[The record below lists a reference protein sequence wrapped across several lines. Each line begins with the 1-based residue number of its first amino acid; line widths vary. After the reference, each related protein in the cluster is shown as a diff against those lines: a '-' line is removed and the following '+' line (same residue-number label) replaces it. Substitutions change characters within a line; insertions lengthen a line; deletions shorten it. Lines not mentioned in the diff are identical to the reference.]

1 MPLTLDAETQSKLAA
16 LKVQPELTLCEVLA
30 VHWPA
35 PDGTKYYAGTK
46 LDELPNFKGIL
57 KYIPDGVDARLPG
70 RSFPNAELAADVSDE
85 RINLTFWDAD
95 GEITRLFRTHGEGV
109 KVELIYFFPQI
120 DWFVPHWFG
129 HFQPPGE
136 VDLVEFSTSAASGFR
151 SAGLPLPH
159 RIYQLPCQNQY
170 GPSVPLLTQEEID
183 ESGCPVN
190 KHIGG
195 PIGNIDPATGQVY
208 AKCAKTIPDCQKIVG
223 DTKSYTGIITTVAA
237 VAIQTHGQTT
247 FASSKG
253 NETTLKQP
261 IRVLYG
267 GPRVV
272 RALDLLAYRQEHNTA
287 HADQGFLAAQF
298 SIGEGPLFSISNC
311 SINQAIVGAAH
322 LNTRLGT
329 NRQSPTSYAP
339 DISNFN
345 YLANFF
351 GRIGPLNPGGYN
363 ASNITGQCTAQG
375 LANIRVYT
383 SETEYTEI
391 YTDLRGWCLLN
402 LYHKWRYGHGID
414 IRRFVIGDWI
424 YIAES
429 DAANITFTDPLGN
442 TWTGQR
448 NKFSADLQGRSAQE
462 QLTDI
467 CKFGRYTMP
476 FQYLGKIRILPLEK
490 ESLENAPVFTD
501 EGPEQ
506 NILRNADDDPE
517 KPNMP
522 RIYYSKQSDA
532 ELANELLTTF
542 EDSQNGNIERPQTFT
557 DERQQLKAGRAAG
570 ESSLRIVR
578 KQYSA
583 LGITQQANL
592 VRVGW
597 LLYYL
602 GEFDTGGTK
611 NNCRYRMYTTFQAGF
626 ALYQSQVIKLESE
639 IVRRTSPSEDRPQG
653 FTYFRVIKK
662 TRLPDLSY
670 EVIVQAYPEDY
681 YAGLDVVVPPAAE
694 EYEAEDEDNTLT
706 GHAEAV
712 EDLAC
717 SGGMKVTGLGPLGTL
732 RYNDVTVAATGFYE
746 IGIYYKSNAPLT
758 GFISL
763 DNGAAQ
769 PIDFPSSGGQ
779 VGAVVIIRRL
789 TELVNHTIA
798 FLNPTSALPDMDK
811 ITLARTTIDDPDG
824 PGDGS
829 DNPTCSARLGAI
841 EYSRGQLLIPVL
853 PCN

>member
-1 MPLTLDAETQSKLAA
+1 MPLTLDAETQTKLAA

-46 LDELPNFKGIL
+46 LDELPNFRGIL
-57 KYIPDGVDARLPG
+57 KYVPDGVDPRLPG

-120 DWFVPHWFG
+120 DWFVAHWFG
-129 HFQPPGE
+129 HFQPPSE
-136 VDLVEFSTSAASGFR
+136 VDMVDFSTSAASGFR

-208 AKCAKTIPDCQKIVG
+208 PKCAKTIPDCQKIVG

-339 DISNFN
+339 NISNFS

-363 ASNITGQCTAQG
+363 ASNITGQCTAMG

-424 YIAES
+424 YIAEQ
-429 DAANITFTDPLGN
+429 DAANLTFTDPLGN

-462 QLTDI
+462 QIRDL
-467 CKFGRYTMP
+467 CLFGRYTMP
-476 FQYLGKIRILPLEK
+476 FQYLGKIRILPLQK
-490 ESLENAPVFTD
+490 EPLENVPVFTD

-506 NILRNADDDPE
+506 NILRNADNDPD
-517 KPNMP
+517 KPLMP
-522 RIYYSKQSDA
+522 RIYYSKKSDA
-532 ELANELLTTF
+532 ELANELLITF
-542 EDSQNGNIERPQTFT
+542 EDSQNGNIERPQTFA
-557 DERQQLKAGRAAG
+557 DEKQQLKAGRAAG

-583 LGITQQANL
+583 LGISQQANL

-597 LLYYL
+597 QLYYL
-602 GEFDTGGTK
+602 GEFDTGGTL
-611 NNCRYRMYTTFQAGF
+611 NNCGYRFYTTFQAGF
-626 ALYQSQVIKLESE
+626 ALYQSQVIKLDAAL
-639 IVRRTSPSEDRPQG
+639 VRRTSPSQDRPQG

-662 TRLPDLSY
+662 RRLPDLSY
-670 EVIVQAYPEDY
+670 EVQVWAYPEDY
-681 YAGLDVVVPPAAE
+681 YDELEVVIPPASE

-706 GHAEAV
+706 GKAEVA
-712 EDLAC
+712 EDASC
-717 SGGMKVTGLGPLGTL
+717 SGGAKVIELGLNSTL
-732 RYNDVTVAATGFYE
+732 TFNGVTVGATGFYE
-746 IGIYYKSNAPLT
+746 ISIYYKSNVQRT
-758 GFISL
+758 VFISL
-763 DNGAAQ
+763 NGGAAQ
-769 PIDFPSSGGQ
+769 PEVFPSSNGA
-779 VGAVVIIRRL
+779 VGAVTIVRRL
-789 TELVNHTIA
+789 TALTNHTIKL
-798 FLNPTSALPDMDK
+798 LNSNTPIPDIDKLTLLHTS
-811 ITLARTTIDDPDG
+811 IDPHDPND
-824 PGDGS
+824 PHDP
-829 DNPTCSARLGAI
+829 PTCSARLGEI
-841 EYSRGQLLIPVL
+841 EYINGQLRVPVL
-853 PCN
+853 PCV